1 MVNNVVSELQNA
13 RVMNKEAALKMKLE
27 GTLAEA
33 VAFIERNQI
42 TDVGMWQ
49 KCVQVFR
56 EHIDGDTIWKYTWRS
71 EFWGKMMRGAAMVVK
86 YTQDDGMY
94 RILEASVRDILT
106 TADEQGRISGYSLEQ
121 EFTRWDLWGRK
132 YVMLGMMYFME
143 ICRDEAL
150 NAEMLAAMRRH
161 ADYIVAHVGGENGP
175 DIRTC
180 SKHWEGM
187 NSCSILEPMVR
198 LYRLTGDKKYL
209 DFAEYIIS
217 TGFIQ
222 SANLV
227 ELAYA
232 DEVTPHEYP
241 VVKAY
246 EMMSCFEG
254 LLQYYYV
261 TGVEKYKTALLN
273 FGRRIMEG
281 EISIIGCSGCTHE
294 LFDHTAVRQTQ
305 TDYEGIV
312 QETCVT
318 VTWMKFAMAMLELSG
333 DVAYAD
339 HIEQSYYNAYIG
351 AFNTHRVARIE
362 SSKEGLPQV
371 LPFDSYSPL
380 VSNLRGRKVGG
391 YNIFTDKTY
400 YGCCACIGAAG
411 AGTFPQVALMKNE
424 KGLVFNLYEQ
434 GTIEALTPAGK
445 ALSVQ
450 MDTAYPYDGKIK
462 LTLTLEAPEC
472 FDLTFRVPAWCEGA
486 TLTAKGKTD
495 SVAAGYATVS
505 AEWQSGDVI
514 ELNLPMAMKRVLP
527 PEGAVNADVF
537 AAYTYGPLVM
547 AADKRITD
555 PDAVLDIAVDE
566 KGYAASKAVYCPEIR
581 DAHLCLEVALTSGE
595 KVRLIDYASAGKTWT
610 EESRCAAW
618 LYRKPL
624 AE

>member
-1 MVNNVVSELQNA
+1 MVNNVISELQNVRA
-13 RVMNKEAALKMKLE
+13 LNREGALKMKLE

-42 TDVGMWQ
+42 TDVGLWQ

-56 EHIDGDTIWKYTWRS
+56 DHVDGDGTWKMTWRS
-71 EFWGKMMRGAAMVVK
+71 EFWGKMMRGASMVVK

-94 RILEASVRDILT
+94 KILEGAVRDLLT
-106 TADEQGRISGYSLEQ
+106 AADEFGRISGYSTKN

-150 NAEMLAAMRRH
+150 NAEMLAAMVRH
-161 ADYIVAHVGGENGP
+161 ADYIVARVGGENGP

-198 LYRLTGDKKYL
+198 LYRLTGDRKYL

-222 SANLV
+222 SANII
-227 ELAYA
+227 ELAFA

-261 TGVEKYKTALLN
+261 TGIEKYKTALLN

-281 EISIIGCSGCTHE
+281 ELSIIGCSGCTHE

-318 VTWMKFAMAMLELSG
+318 VTWMKFAMDMLELSG

-339 HIEQSYYNAYIG
+339 QIERSYYNAYVG

-362 SSKEGLPQV
+362 SSKEGIPQV

-380 VSNLRGRKVGG
+380 VSDTRGRKVGG
-391 YNIFTDKTY
+391 YNIFADNTY

-411 AGTFPQVALMKNE
+411 AGTFPQVALMRNDR
-424 KGLVFNLYEQ
+424 GLVFNFYEQ
-434 GTIEALTPAGK
+434 GSIEALTPSGK
-445 ALSVQ
+445 PLGIQ
-450 MDTAYPYDGKIK
+450 MDTAYPYNGRVK
-462 LTLTLEAPEC
+462 LTLTAEAPET
-472 FDLTFRVPAWCEGA
+472 FDLTFRVPAWCAGA

-495 SVAAGYATVS
+495 SLAAGYATLS
-505 AEWQSGDVI
+505 AVWQSGDVI
-514 ELNLPMAMKRVLP
+514 ELDLPMAVKRILP
-527 PEGAVNADVF
+527 PAGAVNADVF

-555 PDAVLDIAVDE
+555 PDAVLDIAVDA
-566 KGYAASKAVYCPEIR
+566 KGYAASREVYCPEIR
-581 DAHLCLEVALTSGE
+581 DAHLCLEVSLVSGE